1 MMTRRLTLS
10 MLAMA
15 VLTAGLFMA
24 TNVAPA
30 RGACADSVSRIAY
43 AQRDECISTV
53 WVMNADGTGATPVS
67 IPYDSV
73 EGTSWSPDRS
83 TLAFGAQS
91 DTGFHINLLDVASG
105 GITQLTDDSSY
116 NSYPS
121 YSPDGSRML
130 FVSDRSGAKELWV
143 MNVDGSS
150 PTKLTSFN
158 SIVFSASYSPD
169 ATKIVFSSVKDGD
182 FEIYVMDADGS
193 NVQRLTTHKGI
204 DYEPAWSPDGTR
216 IVWAR
221 EDAPSMNIWSM
232 NADGTS
238 PTQMELARCL
248 QNRAPVWS
256 PDGSRIAFSSYD
268 LETSSFRSVS
278 VTDPT
283 DDITLVAV
291 GPVELLA
298 TSWTPAQVE
307 PTTTT
312 TEAPAVP
319 AFTC

>member
-1 MMTRRLTLS
+1 MTKRFSIAVVTMA
-10 MLAMA
+10 MLA
-15 VLTAGLFMA
+15 AGLFVA
-24 TNVAPA
+24 TNVSPA
-30 RGACADSVSRIAY
+30 RGACAESVSRIAY
-43 AQRDECISTV
+43 AQRFECISTV
-53 WVMNADGTGATPVS
+53 WVMNADGTGATQVS

-73 EGTSWSPDRS
+73 EGTSWSPDQS

-91 DTGFHINLLDVASG
+91 DLGFHINLLDVASG

-143 MNVDGSS
+143 MNVDGST

-158 SIVFSASYSPD
+158 STVFSASYSPD
-169 ATKIVFSSVKDGD
+169 ASKIVFSSVKDAD

-193 NVQRLTTHKGI
+193 NVHRLTTHTGI

-221 EDAPSMNIWSM
+221 EDEPSMNIWTM

-238 PTQMELARCL
+238 PTQVEFARCL
-248 QNRAPVWS
+248 QSHAPVWS
-256 PDGSRIAFSSYD
+256 PDGSRILYSYTD
-268 LETSSFRSVS
+268 FVTSSLRSVS
-278 VTDPT
+278 VTDAT
-283 DDITLVAV
+283 DELTLLTVD
-291 GPVELLA
+291 PVELLA
-298 TSWTPAQVE
+298 TSWSPAQAE

-312 TEAPAVP
+312 TESPAVP